1 MELHNRVLEAIG
13 EIGKTSVSMSAFE
26 RQLAV
31 SSEAWLAEL
40 AEHTK
45 TATPS
50 DEGVLKSELASVID
64 VLLKATA
71 TPRINGI
78 LGNALSLMLEMDR
91 AGNSTAPVMRRLL
104 GAPLAEEAR
113 DGNRSFLLI
122 NPGTGSTRISIYQ
135 GVEEIH
141 KSEIHLPPDE
151 EDSIEYRVGSVVAYL
166 EAMETDLSSL
176 EGIACQG
183 GFLQLIPSGTYKV
196 VPEMLKDLSQRP
208 LRIHASNMGIAMG
221 LKLAETIAGH
231 TEMLLTTTDPFVCDE
246 LDVVDRITGFV
257 KIKRNGAGGHY
268 LSHKATWRLVASLM
282 NQDPEQLDAVT
293 AHVGGGTSLAA
304 HRRGKV
310 TMLIDAYSGLPST
323 SRSGAIDIDRVIK
336 SIKANEFSVK
346 DLEQVITERG
356 GLLSLVGTDDFYA
369 MIGFLKQGATPTQRK
384 KIALIQDFMARN
396 IAGGMLRLTADG
408 ADVKV
413 MSITGSLA
421 RSQDMMRRIRR
432 NIRGRY
438 PVVVLPGYFEHEA
451 LAAGQIKGFYE
462 QETLKDYE
470 TERDAL
476 LKKRRAEDE
485 LIDIDIFKREIRF
498 RKKGAPL
505 TSMDDVIDAAYL
517 TVKENY
523 APTIAI
529 VGANNEDVILAAK
542 KANEEGKFRIAKF
555 VLLGDFTEI
564 NQIAYETDLV
574 IDNDNYTIVDAE
586 NPIDQAIDM
595 LDRGQIDILM
605 KGLIHTEDI
614 LRGVIKH
621 LKSSGQLK
629 KGQVMS
635 HTAIVDIP
643 TKNKLLAFSD
653 GALNTY
659 PDEKKRVAILENALK
674 VMHNLNI
681 KVPKV
686 AVISAVEN
694 VNKSVESSIEAERI
708 AERFTGR
715 DDCIVEGPLSID
727 VAMDPNSAE
736 EKHYSGRIKGNADIL
751 ILPDIDAGNVLWKTL
766 TTQSGAALA
775 GVILCG
781 DMPLILTSR
790 GDSARSK
797 LASLSL
803 AVKFY
808 FDLKKTKAIHGEKQ
822 IEKLSETPT
831 LLGDALGER

>member
-1 MELHNRVLEAIG
+1 
-13 EIGKTSVSMSAFE
+13 MSAYE

-40 AEHTK
+40 TELIKQDPET
-45 TATPS
+45 S
-50 DEGVLKSELASVID
+50 ELGVLKGELASVVD

-71 TPRINGI
+71 SPQINTI
-78 LGNALSLMLEMDR
+78 VGNALSLMLEVDR
-91 AGNSTAPVMRRLL
+91 APGSKVPVMRRLL
-104 GAPLAEEAR
+104 GAPLADEAR
-113 DGNRSFLLI
+113 DGDMRFLLI

-135 GVEEIH
+135 GLEEIH
-141 KSEIHLPPDE
+141 KSEIHLSPDE
-151 EDSIEYRVGSVVAYL
+151 DDGIESRVRAVVTHLESIGTRLDSL
-166 EAMETDLSSL
+166 D
-176 EGIACQG
+176 GIACQG
-183 GFLQLIPSGTYKV
+183 GFLQLIPSGTYQV
-196 VPEMLKDLSQRP
+196 VPEMVKDLVESP
-208 LRIHASNMGIAMG
+208 LRPHASNMGISMG
-221 LKLAETIAGH
+221 LKLAGLAGSQ
-231 TEMLLTTTDPFVCDE
+231 TDMLLTTTDPFVCDE

-257 KIKRNGAGGHY
+257 KIKRNGSGGHY
-268 LSHKATWRLVASLM
+268 LSHKAVWRLVASLM
-282 NQDPEQLDAVT
+282 NRDPEQVDAVT

-304 HRRGKV
+304 HRRGRV
-310 TMLIDAYSGLPST
+310 RMLIDAYSGLAST

-336 SIKANEFSVK
+336 SIKANEFSIK
-346 DLEQVITERG
+346 DLERIMTDSG
-356 GLLSLVGTDDFYA
+356 GLLSLVGTNDFNA

-384 KIALIQDFMARN
+384 KIGLVQDFLARS
-396 IAGGMLRLTADG
+396 IASGMLRLTADG

-413 MSITGSLA
+413 MVVTGGLA
-421 RSQDMMRRIRR
+421 RSQDMMRRVRR

-438 PVVVLPGYFEHEA
+438 PVVVMPGYFEHEA
-451 LAAGQIKGFYE
+451 LAAGQIRGFYE

-476 LKKRRAEDE
+476 RRKRQTEDH
-485 LIDIDIFKREIRF
+485 LIDTDVFKREIRF
-498 RKKGAPL
+498 KKKGAPL
-505 TSMDDVIDAAYL
+505 TTMDDVIDAAYL

-529 VGANNEDVILAAK
+529 VGANNEEAILAAK
-542 KANEEGKFRIAKF
+542 RANEEGQFRIAKF
-555 VLLGDFTEI
+555 VLIGDFTEI

-574 IDNDNYTIVDAE
+574 IDNDNYTIVDTDT
-586 NPIDQAIDM
+586 PIDEAIN
-595 LDRGQIDILM
+595 LLSRGKIDILM

-621 LKSSGQLK
+621 LKGTGQLQ

-643 TKNKLLAFSD
+643 TRSKLLAFSD

-674 VMHNLNI
+674 VVHNLNI
-681 KVPKV
+681 NVPKV
-686 AVISAVEN
+686 AVVSAVEN
-694 VNKSVESSIEAERI
+694 VNRSVESSIEAERI
-708 AERFTGR
+708 AERFAHR

-736 EKHYSGRIKGNADIL
+736 EKHYNGLIQGNADVL

-808 FDLKKTKAIHGEKQ
+808 FDLKKKG
-822 IEKLSETPT
+822 
-831 LLGDALGER
+831 